1 MKKCYLHR
9 YIDVNRV
16 LFNAQ
21 LLSKISGMEK
31 RVLARQASPTGKKVY
46 VTNAYW

>member
-1 MKKCYLHR
+1 
-9 YIDVNRV
+9 VNRV

-31 RVLARQASPTGKKVY
+31 RVLARQTSPTGKKVY
-46 VTNAYW
+46 VTNAYLNF